1 MFNVELHDLL
11 FVTIVNSI
19 FSSNKNLFLISVF
32 ILHDRCVFGK
42 LYLIFISYILD
53 KRIKKLCWNQK
64 HSQFSRTKRINILCR
79 MVLQIPPLN
88 KPANKQMDIQK

>member
-11 FVTIVNSI
+11 FVTIVNNI
-19 FSSNKNLFLISVF
+19 FNSNINLFLISVF

-42 LYLIFISYILD
+42 FYLIFNSYILD
-53 KRIKKLCWNQK
+53 KRIKNVETKN